1 MRAIV
6 VSALVLGLCGVAGAK
21 DEKAD
26 PVGTWK
32 LEYEIGDGQKRE
44 ATLTVKKDGDKLAGM
59 VTFQD
64 KQEAKLKDP
73 ALKDGV
79 LTFSVDREL
88 KDMKLTVAYKL
99 TVEGDAIKGKGAVE
113 VGGEKR
119 EFDIAGKREKK

>member
-1 MRAIV
+1 MRTILA
-6 VSALVLGLCGVAGAK
+6 SALVFGLCGVAGAK

-32 LEYEIGDGQKRE
+32 LEYEIGGMKRE

-59 VTFQD
+59 MVYGD
-64 KQEAKLKDP
+64 KQEGKLKDP
-73 ALKDGV
+73 TVKDGM

-88 KDMKLTVAYKL
+88 KDMKLTIAYTL
-99 TVEGDAIKGKGAVE
+99 TVEGDAIKGKGAVD